1 MRILPSWLREFVDV
15 PADDRQLAEAL
26 TSAGIAVESVQEE
39 NGETVY
45 EMDLTT
51 NRVDAMNHY
60 GVAREASAI
69 YDVELKP
76 VDPKLPARTAGPS
89 TPRPRD
95 PQRSGSENLAD
106 APVGMTISKGDARAA
121 ATGAKAG
128 TFPIVIEDPQGCARY
143 TARIVRNVKIGP
155 SPELVVKRLE
165 LLGSRSINNAADA
178 TNYALNEL
186 GHPTHAFD
194 LDLLEGGTIIVR
206 RAREGEI
213 LKTLDGVDRKL
224 TTEDLVIADAN
235 KPVALAG
242 VMGGFDTM
250 ITEGTKNVLIESAWF
265 EPCDSAFDGQAPPD
279 AYRCF
284 APLRARRR
292 LRHHPAG
299 LRSRR

>member
-1 MRILPSWLREFVDV
+1 MRILPTWLREFVDV
-15 PADDRQLAEAL
+15 FADDRQLAEAL

-39 NGETVY
+39 HGETVY

-76 VDPKLPARTAGPS
+76 VRPFAGRTAGPS
-89 TPRPRD
+89 TPHPPD
-95 PQRSGSENLAD
+95 PQKSGSEKLAD
-106 APVGMTISKGDARAA
+106 APVGMTIFGESGQS
-121 ATGAKAG
+121 AG
-128 TFPIVIEDPQGCARY
+128 TRTKTDAFPITIEDPHGCARY
-143 TARIVRNVKIGP
+143 TARIIRNVKIGP
-155 SPELVVKRLE
+155 SPEVVVKRLE

-206 RAREGEI
+206 RARAGEM

-224 TTEDLVIADAN
+224 TNEDLVIADAN

-250 ITEGTKNVLIESAWF
+250 ITERTKNVLIESAWF
-265 EPCDSAFDGQAPPD
+265 EPWTVRSMAKRHLMHTD
-279 AYRCF
+279 A
-284 APLRARRR
+284 
-292 LRHHPAG
+292 
-299 LRSRR
+299 S